1 MRVLVFDTETSG
13 LPPRGFNNKVSIT
26 NVNLWPY
33 IVQFSY
39 VIYNTKLNSIEKLE
53 DMIIKVPPHVKLN
66 GESEKIHGITDE
78 MNKTRGIPIEMALKK
93 FTSDIEHVDSVVGHN
108 LDFDMN
114 MVRAEWFR
122 LISNK
127 EKAHRIND
135 IYVTFLTNLKEKK
148 CICTMQTNIERCNI
162 KATSAKGK
170 EYTKWPT
177 LAELHKHLYDCAPA
191 NLHNSL
197 IDVIACLRCY
207 IAIISDVDVLRKCN
221 IAREVMG
228 DAILIETEDGCV

>member
-13 LPPRGFNNKVSIT
+13 LPPRGFYNKVSLS
-26 NVNLWPY
+26 NVNLWPF

-39 VIYNTKLNSIEKLE
+39 VIYDTKTNSIEKLE

-78 MNKTRGIPIEMALKK
+78 MNKTRGIPVEMALKK
-93 FTSDIEHVDSVVGHN
+93 FTLDMESVDSIVGHN
-108 LDFDMN
+108 LEFDIS
-114 MVRAEWFR
+114 MVRAEWYR
-122 LISNK
+122 LISNQ
-127 EKAHRIND
+127 EKAHRMNNS
-135 IYVTFLTNLKEKK
+135 YVKFLNRLKQTK
-148 CICTMQTNIERCNI
+148 CVCTMKTNIEECNI
-162 KATSAKGK
+162 KAISAKGK

-177 LAELHKHLYDCAPA
+177 LGELHKHLYNCSPT

-197 IDVIACLRCY
+197 IDVVACLRCY
-207 IAIISDVDVLRKCN
+207 IQATCNIDVIRKCN

-228 DAILIETEDGCV
+228 ESIVLEAQETCV